1 MPFAT
6 ANGRIY
12 VKRTALLA
20 VAALLFV
27 QQAVASPWL
36 KDTASAQKVAKEKNQ
51 LIFVDL
57 FAEWC
62 GWCHRFEQEVIP
74 SMAFQTAT
82 DKMVLLRL
90 NTEDGKDGTK
100 FAREYGINS
109 LPTFLVLN
117 KDLVIAGM
125 IKGYIPSN
133 EFKKTLGDVEGKYQ
147 DFMKRVGDEGS
158 ITKDYAKRLSLAK
171 EFESRAAYAQSE
183 TRLRKLVAESA
194 IPPDVRDSAYY
205 ELALTLVLQKK
216 FDDARKTIAKF
227 GTIQTKGDAFERS
240 RLLVG
245 DIYVQQGNVAAA
257 INEFRGFK
265 TKYPSSQY
273 NRNLDI
279 LIPQLESQMGG
290 PRK

>member
-36 KDTASAQKVAKEKNQ
+36 KDTASAQKMAKQKNQ

-62 GWCHRFEQEVIP
+62 GWCHKFEQEVIP

-90 NTEDGKDGTK
+90 NTEDGKDGSK

-117 KDLVIAGM
+117 SDLMVAGM

-133 EFKKTLGDVEGKYQ
+133 EFKQTLVDVEGKYK
-147 DFMKRVGDEGS
+147 DFMKRVSDEGS
-158 ITKDYAKRLSLAK
+158 IAKDYAKRLSLAK
-171 EFESRAAYAQSE
+171 EFETRGAYPQCE
-183 TRLRKLVAESA
+183 TRLRKLVAEPA
-194 IPPDVRDSAYY
+194 IPDGVRDDTYY
-205 ELALTLVLQKK
+205 ELALTQVLQGKL
-216 FDDARKTIAKF
+216 DDARKTITKF

-245 DIYVQQGNVAAA
+245 DIYIQQGNVAAA

-265 TKYPSSQY
+265 NKYPSSPY

-279 LIPQLESQMGG
+279 LIPKLESQMGG

>member
-1 MPFAT
+1 M
-6 ANGRIY
+6 
-12 VKRTALLA
+12 KRTALLA

-36 KDTASAQKVAKEKNQ
+36 KDTASAQKAAKEKNQ

-57 FAEWC
+57 FADWC

-90 NTEDGKDGTK
+90 NTEDGKDGSK

-117 KDLVIAGM
+117 SDLMVAGM

-133 EFKKTLGDVEGKYQ
+133 EFKQTLSDVEGKYK
-147 DFMKRVGDEGS
+147 DFMKRVSDEGS
-158 ITKDYAKRLSLAK
+158 IGKDYAKRLSLAK
-171 EFESRAAYAQSE
+171 EFESRGAYVQSE
-183 TRLRKLVAESA
+183 TRLRKLVAEPA
-194 IPPDVRDSAYY
+194 IPEGVRDDAYY
-205 ELALTLVLQKK
+205 ELALTQILQKK
-216 FDDARKTIAKF
+216 LDDARKTIAKF
-227 GTIQTKGDAFERS
+227 GTVQNKGDAFERS
-240 RLLVG
+240 RLLIG

-265 TKYPSSQY
+265 SKYPSSPY
-273 NRNLDI
+273 IRNLDV
-279 LIPQLESQMGG
+279 LIPKLESQMGG
-290 PRK
+290 PRQ